1 MMGRFATLLLGP
13 VYFSAFVVQRLIG
26 SRRESRTGQWAR
38 RLEYGR
44 FVRGTP
50 ALAAAALALGAAG
63 WWVSSADRLEG
74 VYADR
79 LHAALVA
86 EEYAVAQLCGE
97 RLMGLDPRR
106 EVYAYSLATA
116 YAGLG
121 DILRA
126 EALMHRLAPA
136 DAEGY
141 PPAQLWIVERRLRAG
156 PPFSPDDLRGLEAR
170 LIRLRDV
177 PDYGADAARVS
188 ADLYFRTGRAAMVLG
203 EPTLLAAAERTPS
216 LRLPL
221 TEARAPTTAPA
232 VTKAVGEELVAEFRR
247 RLQTRP
253 DDVESRLHLAR
264 SELLAGR
271 FGAARAVL
279 QEGLALQDDRRLG
292 TSLAAIDLELFR
304 LAMRQGAPSGV
315 RRDLARK
322 ALDSLDAHA
331 AAGDASTLE
340 RARLLAALG
349 EFDQAREAY
358 RGVLAVY
365 PVAHVE
371 LAESYAARGQADDA
385 SREYREVLRW
395 YAAADPRQRREMPQ
409 ARVAGPLAAVRL
421 GEFAQAVEWL
431 RSQASDGGP
440 DAPLMKVLLAQACAS
455 WSDVL
460 GKSSGAAIGE
470 QRLTLLAEALEA
482 APFDPAVL
490 QRLLDLA
497 ATDDAVGPKARDRFH
512 RMIVEGRA
520 PASAYLLA
528 GTDAL
533 GRGARDEG
541 LRYLEQAF
549 RLNPDSYAALNN
561 LAWGLA
567 SGDKPDLPRALT
579 LIDEARRKAPNDL
592 NVRDTRGRILAK
604 LKRWPEALAELEAA
618 APLLRGHAE
627 YHRATAEVYDAMNL
641 HDLARQARDAARQ
654 AQPSPDAKP

>member
-1 MMGRFATLLLGP
+1 MFPGIATLLLGP
-13 VYFSAFVVQRLIG
+13 IYFSAFVVQRLIG

-63 WWVSSADRLEG
+63 WWVSSADRLED
-74 VYADR
+74 VYAAR
-79 LHAALVA
+79 LHTALVA
-86 EEYAVAQLCGE
+86 EEYDVARLCGE
-97 RLMGLDPRR
+97 RLLGLDPRR
-106 EVYAYSLATA
+106 EVYAFSLATA

-121 DILRA
+121 DLARA
-126 EALMHRLAPA
+126 EALMHRLAPP
-136 DAEGY
+136 DAPGY
-141 PPAQLWIVERRLRAG
+141 PPAQLWIVERRLSAG
-156 PPFSPDDLRGLEAR
+156 PPISADELRGLEAR

-188 ADLYFRTGRAAMVLG
+188 ADLYFRTGRAAIVMA
-203 EPTLLAAAERTPS
+203 EPKLLAAAERTPS

-232 VTKAVGEELVAEFRR
+232 VTKAVAEELVAEFRR

-271 FGAARAVL
+271 LDAARSVL
-279 QEGLALQDDRRLG
+279 QEGLALKDDRRLG
-292 TSLAAIDLELFR
+292 TSLAAIDGDLFR
-304 LAMRQGAPSGV
+304 LAARPGAPTGV
-315 RRDLARK
+315 RRGLARR
-322 ALDSLDAHA
+322 ALESLDAHVPPS
-331 AAGDASTLE
+331 DATVLE
-340 RARLLAALG
+340 RARLLAAVG
-349 EFDQAREAY
+349 EFDKARQTYSETFDAF
-358 RGVLAVY
+358 
-365 PVAHVE
+365 PVARVE
-371 LAESYAARGQADDA
+371 LAELLAARGRTDDA

-395 YAAADPRQRREMPQ
+395 YAAADARLRRETPQ

-431 RSQASDGGP
+431 RSQAADGGP

-460 GKSSGAAIGE
+460 KKNSGEATGE
-470 QRLTLLAEALEA
+470 QRLALLTEALEA

-497 ATDDAVGPKARDRFH
+497 ATDDAVGRMARDRFR

-541 LRYLEQAF
+541 IRYLEQAF

-567 SGDKPDLPRALT
+567 SGDEPDLPRALT

-618 APLLRGHAE
+618 APLLRGNAE
-627 YHRATAEVYDAMNL
+627 YHRATAEVYEALNL
-641 HDLARQARDAARQ
+641 HDLARQAREAAQQ
-654 AQPSPDAKP
+654 AQPPSDAKQ